1 MSARDGSVYTF
12 TADTIESVFSRDPI
26 NIPASPACSSL
37 YLDVLY
43 YSQANEGGAD
53 SGPTMSDIAYSAFP
67 NEVVGSGTAAS
78 AVPGVVVVA
87 TLTGNALKGAY
98 DHAKTP

>member
-1 MSARDGSVYTF
+1 MF
-12 TADTIESVFSRDPI
+12 TKDPI

-43 YSQANEGGAD
+43 YSQANAGGAD
-53 SGPTMSDIAYSAFP
+53 STPTMGDITYNSM
-67 NEVVGSGTAAS
+67 
-78 AVPGVVVVA
+78 A
-87 TLTGNALKGAY
+87 TTSCDVLTGTEIDGAY